1 MREQAMETLNPRT
14 RGALKH
20 AAKAPVRRS
29 VKPAIAPKL
38 SPDTEKIA
46 RLARRLKGAF
56 GSGK

>member
-1 MREQAMETLNPRT
+1 MEILNSRT
-14 RGALKH
+14 CGALKH
-20 AAKAPVRRS
+20 ATKAPVRKS
-29 VKPAIAPKL
+29 VKPAVAPKL

>member
-1 MREQAMETLNPRT
+1 METLNPRT

-20 AAKAPVRRS
+20 ATKAPARKS
-29 VKPAIAPKL
+29 GKPAVAPKL

-46 RLARRLKGAF
+46 RIARRLKGAF